1 MSGVDVVV
9 RLWATVWVPPA
20 ACLASAVA
28 LRQSKAAPSR
38 PSLGCP
44 LCSSI
49 RRIRLIRILIR
60 PGCRK
65 DRVIGMRGAIVRL
78 AGAQSRLRG
87 LQFLFRP
94 GPHHWLGTQEKQAG
108 HGRWSWPIGRQPL
121 AFCSSRG
128 SRSKASQQATCSSR
142 AGVFRRGSNGRPHH
156 SCPAKTLDLSIS
168 SRLPFFQKPG
178 TIHHLPRDIGV
189 QGW

>member
-1 MSGVDVVV
+1 MGDRLGSTGGVPCVRSCVASKQSCPVSPVSG
-9 RLWATVWVPPA
+9 LPA
-20 ACLASAVA
+20 LLFDSAD
-28 LRQSKAAPSR
+28 
-38 PSLGCP
+38 
-44 LCSSI
+44 SI
-49 RRIRLIRILIR
+49 DSNLIR

-142 AGVFRRGSNGRPHH
+142 AGVFRRGCNGRPHH
-156 SCPAKTLDLSIS
+156 SCPAKTMDLSIS